1 MPPVPPRNG
10 RFVTL
15 EGPEGAGKT
24 VIARRLVPA
33 LEERGASVLLT
44 REPGGTRL
52 GERLREVLLANDGSP
67 ISPCADALLFN
78 AARAQLVAE
87 VIGPALDAGQVVIC
101 ARFADST
108 LAYQG
113 YGAGVGLEDLRA
125 LADVATGGLVP
136 DLTVLLDVEPEVG
149 LRRKAEADRTRF
161 EATFDLAFHRR
172 VRAGFLELATAEPER
187 FVIIDSARQ
196 IEAVFEDV
204 LAAVLAIP

>member
-1 MPPVPPRNG
+1 MPPFPPRNG
-10 RFVTL
+10 RFITL

-52 GERLREVLLANDGSP
+52 GERLREVLLANDGGP
-67 ISPCADALLFN
+67 ISPRADALLFN
-78 AARAQLVAE
+78 AARAQLVGE
-87 VIGPALDAGQVVIC
+87 VIGPALDAGQIVIC

-113 YGAGVGLEDLRA
+113 YGGGVSLADLRA
-125 LADVATGGLVP
+125 LADIATGGLVP
-136 DLTVLLDVEPEVG
+136 DLTVLLDVAPEVG

-161 EATFDLAFHRR
+161 EAAFDLAFHRR
-172 VRAGFLELATAEPER
+172 VRAGFLELAAAEPDR
-187 FVIIDSARQ
+187 FVVVDSARPLD
-196 IEAVFEDV
+196 AVFADV